1 MKRQANP
8 RLSSAGTCALAQ
20 YEQTM
25 RSQEDLAPASLRNYL
40 SDLRHFMAWYEAREA
55 ERTVA
60 SFGANHGA

>member
-8 RLSSAGTCALAQ
+8 RLSSVGTCALAQ